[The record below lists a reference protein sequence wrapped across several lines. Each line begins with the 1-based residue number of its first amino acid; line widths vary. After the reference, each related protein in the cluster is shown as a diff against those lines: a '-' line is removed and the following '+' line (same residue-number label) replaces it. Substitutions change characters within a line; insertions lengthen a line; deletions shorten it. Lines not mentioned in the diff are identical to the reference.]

1 MATENNIII
10 TKLQDNLDEIR
21 IGDKRILLVGTAHIS
36 QHSVD
41 LVAATIEAN
50 KPDSVAVELCHPRL
64 ESIRDPERW
73 KNTDLFEIIRKG
85 KAYVLMAQLML
96 SSFQKRLGDKL
107 NVRPGAEMI
116 EAIEAAERQGAT
128 LILAD
133 RDVSITLRRT
143 WGSLGF
149 WSTMKLF
156 GSALSGLFIKHEI
169 SEEDIEKLKSSD
181 ALDEAMREFSEA
193 LPEVRSTLIDE
204 RDQYLA
210 EKIRTSPGNTIVA
223 VVGAGHVPGIL
234 KWIEKPI
241 DLEALKTLPKPSMVV
256 RTILLAV
263 PALLVFFLV
272 YGFYVGGFSKSFE
285 ILGIWSLVTGA
296 TAALGAAIALAH
308 PLAIAAAF
316 IAAPIT
322 TIHPLIASG
331 WVSGLVEA
339 WLRKPRVSDFETIA
353 ADLSKVSGLWK
364 NRISRV
370 LLVVALTNLVGSIGA
385 FIALKLAADV
395 L

>member
-1 MATENNIII
+1 
-10 TKLQDNLDEIR
+10 
-21 IGDKRILLVGTAHIS
+21 
-36 QHSVD
+36 
-41 LVAATIEAN
+41 
-50 KPDSVAVELCHPRL
+50 
-64 ESIRDPERW
+64 
-73 KNTDLFEIIRKG
+73 
-85 KAYVLMAQLML
+85 MAQLML
-96 SSFQKRLGDKL
+96 SSFQKRLGEKL
-107 NVRPGAEMI
+107 NIRPGAEMI
-116 EAIEAAERQGAT
+116 EAIESAEKCGAT

-133 RDVSITLRRT
+133 RDVSVTLRRT

-149 WSTMKLF
+149 WSTTKLF
-156 GSALSGLFIKHEI
+156 GSAIAGLFTKHEI

-181 ALDEAMREFSEA
+181 ALEEAMREFSEA

-210 EKIRTSPGNTIVA
+210 EKIRSAPGNTIVA

-234 KWIEKPI
+234 KWIDKPI
-241 DLEALKTLPKPSMVV
+241 DLDALMVLPKPSIMI
-256 RTILLAV
+256 RLILWAV
-263 PALLVFFLV
+263 PALLAFFV
-272 YGFYVGGFSKSFE
+272 IYGFYIGGFSKSFE
-285 ILGIWSLVTGA
+285 IMGIWSLVTGA
-296 TAALGAAIALAH
+296 TAALGAAMALAH
-308 PLAIAAAF
+308 PLAIGAAF
-316 IAAPIT
+316 LAAPVT

-353 ADLSKVSGLWK
+353 SDLSHLSGLWK

-385 FIALKLAADV
+385 FIALKLAANV